1 MLTQQVVREAEE
13 PIPVAEITRRI
24 QLLRPIEGPSPDRAI
39 RSAISHCRLVANTGD
54 GRYWWYPRMLKGSRV
69 RVPLITV
76 DLELR
81 RIVFDDDARD
91 LLWPSFFAASEQIDR
106 KPVELRLPT
115 GESISLPLEH
125 FGGGEWGTTGSPRF
139 WNWPSACEA

>member
-1 MLTQQVVREAEE
+1 VREAEE
-13 PIPVAEITRRI
+13 PIPVAEIMLRAQR
-24 QLLRPIEGPSPDRAI
+24 LRPIEAPAPDRVI
-39 RSAISHCRLVANTGD
+39 RSAISQCRLVANTGD

-69 RVPLITV
+69 RVPLITA

-81 RIVFDDDARD
+81 RIVFDNDARD

-115 GESISLPLEH
+115 GDSVR
-125 FGGGEWGTTGSPRF
+125 GS
-139 WNWPSACEA
+139 NAL